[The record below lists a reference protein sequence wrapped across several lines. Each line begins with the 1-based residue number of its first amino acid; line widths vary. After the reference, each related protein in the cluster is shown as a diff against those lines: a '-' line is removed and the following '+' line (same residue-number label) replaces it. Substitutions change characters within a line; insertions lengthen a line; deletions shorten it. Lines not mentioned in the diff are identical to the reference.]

1 MSELA
6 YNPTLGLLYRTD
18 PKSCDIRIA
27 VAAVN
32 DYSSPSV
39 SASDVVL
46 DLGAHIGSAAR
57 TFLRQGAR
65 VVCVE
70 PDAGN
75 VKILRRN
82 VAGTERASVIHAA
95 VAPAGVSFV
104 GLWRHPERNA
114 VHRTMASP
122 DRLPPVE
129 VPAISLETLLQS
141 VAPTVIKCDIEHAE
155 HELPMLRALPLTVR
169 LLFIE
174 IHGTPEQI
182 RDLDGAIRAQGL
194 AAVRYREQHKA
205 GGVLF
210 GVNAAYQRG
219 GV

>member
-1 MSELA
+1 MTELA
-6 YNPTLGLLYRTD
+6 YDEKLGLLYRTD

-27 VAAVN
+27 AAAVN
-32 DYSSPSV
+32 DYSSPPV
-39 SASDVVL
+39 SPSDVVL

-65 VVCVE
+65 VICVE

-95 VAPAGVSFV
+95 VAPAGVSVV

-129 VPAISLETLLQS
+129 VPAISLETLFQS

-155 HELPMLRALPLTVR
+155 HELPMLRAMPRAVR

-174 IHGTPEQI
+174 IHGAPEKI
-182 RDLDGAIRAQGL
+182 HDLNGAVRAQGFT
-194 AAVRYREQHKA
+194 AVRYREQHKA
-205 GGVLF
+205 DGVLF
-210 GVNAAYQRG
+210 GVNAAYLRSA
-219 GV
+219 V